1 MAGFDFS
8 PFLEPVDNTSAPAAV
23 QVAPEAPVAVVKP
36 EINVIKKSVE
46 KTSMLDFSDYLEVA
60 PEAPS
65 APAAVQA
72 VTDVEVSLAEGSATQ
87 AAFIEYEGKN
97 YNTLYGNFETGN
109 TPFKD
114 YQVSTKTVGELI
126 EFSRASGAY
135 GQYVKPRLGKA
146 TYAYKNG
153 LTSTPMGRYQII
165 GATMRDTVNRMGLP
179 TNTIFSK
186 DVQDEMFLFLARE
199 KIEMGKTPR
208 AKRQN
213 LRGLWE
219 GFKKVTDAELDA
231 VIAEIGT

>member
-46 KTSMLDFSDYLEVA
+46 KTPMFDFSDYLE
-60 PEAPS
+60 
-65 APAAVQA
+65 A

>member
-1 MAGFDFS
+1 MARS
-8 PFLEPVDNTSAPAAV
+8 KWNTGTLLVPKEKA
-23 QVAPEAPVAVVKP
+23 EAPV
-36 EINVIKKSVE
+36 
-46 KTSMLDFSDYLEVA
+46 
-60 PEAPS
+60 EAP
-65 APAAVQA
+65 
-72 VTDVEVSLAEGSATQ
+72 VEVSLAEGSDTQ
-87 AAFIEYEGKN
+87 AAFIEYEGQN

-126 EFSRASGAY
+126 DFSKASGAY

-165 GATMRDTVNRMGLP
+165 GATMRDTVKRMGLP

-213 LRGLWE
+213 LRGIWE

>member
-1 MAGFDFS
+1 MARS
-8 PFLEPVDNTSAPAAV
+8 KWNTGTLLVPKEAA
-23 QVAPEAPVAVVKP
+23 EAP
-36 EINVIKKSVE
+36 
-46 KTSMLDFSDYLEVA
+46 
-60 PEAPS
+60 
-65 APAAVQA
+65 
-72 VTDVEVSLAEGSATQ
+72 VEVSLAEGSATQ

-126 EFSRASGAY
+126 DFSRASGAY

-165 GATMRDTVNRMGLP
+165 GATMRDTVKRMGLP

-213 LRGLWE
+213 LRGIWE

>member
-1 MAGFDFS
+1 MFTLILCLLQILLSCTQNKNEDTFMAKSKWNTGTLLV
-8 PFLEPVDNTSAPAAV
+8 LE
-23 QVAPEAPVAVVKP
+23 
-36 EINVIKKSVE
+36 E
-46 KTSMLDFSDYLEVA
+46 KTEETL
-60 PEAPS
+60 
-65 APAAVQA
+65 QA
-72 VTDVEVSLAEGSATQ
+72 SLAEGSATQ
-87 AAFIEYEGKN
+87 EAFIEYEGKN
-97 YNTLYGNFETGN
+97 YNTLYGNFETGD
-109 TPFKD
+109 TPFKG
-114 YQVSTKTVGELI
+114 YQVSTKTVGQLTD
-126 EFSRASGAY
+126 FSKASGAY
-135 GQYVKPRLGKA
+135 GQYVKPRLGKS

-165 GATMRDTVNRMGLP
+165 GATLRDTVKRMGLP

-219 GFKKVTDAELDA
+219 GFKKVPDAELDA